1 MAVVYLARSSG
12 ARGFERQVALKLTH
26 PHISD
31 EVEFASLA
39 LEEAR
44 IAARIRH
51 RNVVSILDVG
61 EDPNGLFMVMDYVEG
76 ATFSQLLKAK
86 PRISR
91 AIGVRILLDA
101 LSGLHAA
108 HELRGDDGA
117 LLGVVHRD
125 FSPQNILVGLDGVA
139 QLTDFGIAKA
149 ADRAGQTSTG
159 VIKGKVAYM
168 APEQAVGAAVD
179 RRADVWSAGIVTW
192 ELFAGH
198 RLYPNGEGVATLV
211 RLLREPPPRLR
222 TVCPDV
228 TPEIE
233 EVVASALSHGPEGR
247 TPSALAFARALGE
260 ACAAA
265 GYTADHEAVAEF
277 AREAAGSRLAAR
289 RARVQEVLKL
299 RGRMDALAEQSI
311 EVGATGSTTSEGI
324 SGISLMPPRGDRTLV
339 ETTTIPTG
347 PPGDTTKTVA
357 TDSQMAPSR
366 SRRTPHWALVLGGL
380 AALGLCATWFTGRT
394 GARPVEPPPVLA
406 VSAAAPLPAAL
417 PPLPVAPAPEASS
430 PSEVSPPPEASQEA
444 PASPVD
450 LVTVQANAPVTS
462 LTINGRAI
470 ALAEPATSVTL
481 ERIPSER
488 IVDAKVVAIAAD
500 GQRASAWLHP
510 SSTSLMLDFSRRAAA
525 PAPSAPHRA
534 RAGLAPSPYD
544 R

>member
-1 MAVVYLARSSG
+1 MAVVYLARSCG

-26 PHISD
+26 PHIAD
-31 EVEFASLA
+31 ESEFASLA

-61 EDPNGLFMVMDYVEG
+61 EDPNGLFMVMEYVEG

-91 AIGVRILLDA
+91 AIGVRIMLDA

-108 HELRGDDGA
+108 HELCGDDGG

-192 ELFAGH
+192 ELFAGR

-211 RLLREPPPRLR
+211 RLLREPPPLLR

-228 TPEIE
+228 TREIE
-233 EVVASALSHGPEGR
+233 EVVAGALSHGVEGR
-247 TPSALAFARALGE
+247 TPTALAFARALGE

-265 GYTADHEAVAEF
+265 GYRADHEAVAEF
-277 AREAAGSRLAAR
+277 ASEAAGSRLATR

-311 EVGATGSTTSEGI
+311 EVAPTGTITS
-324 SGISLMPPRGDRTLV
+324 SGIAMTPPGGDRTLV
-339 ETTTIPTG
+339 ETATVPTG
-347 PPGDTTKTVA
+347 APGDTTKTVA
-357 TDSQMAPSR
+357 TDGQLAAAR
-366 SRRTPHWALVLGGL
+366 SRRAPHWPLLLGGL
-380 AALGLCATWFTGRT
+380 TVLGLFATWLTART
-394 GARPVEPPPVLA
+394 ASRHVEAPTLAASAPP
-406 VSAAAPLPAAL
+406 AL
-417 PPLPVAPAPEASS
+417 PTAPPSMPVAPPPAAS
-430 PSEVSPPPEASQEA
+430 EEA
-444 PASPVD
+444 PALRVD
-450 LVTVQANAPVTS
+450 SVTVQANAPVTS
-462 LTINGRAI
+462 LTINGRVI

-481 ERIPSER
+481 ERAPSER
-488 IVDAKVVAIAAD
+488 IVDAKVVAVAAD
-500 GQRASAWLHP
+500 GQRASAWLRP

-525 PAPSAPHRA
+525 AAPSASHRA
-534 RAGLAPSPYD
+534 HAGLAPSPYD
-544 R
+544 P